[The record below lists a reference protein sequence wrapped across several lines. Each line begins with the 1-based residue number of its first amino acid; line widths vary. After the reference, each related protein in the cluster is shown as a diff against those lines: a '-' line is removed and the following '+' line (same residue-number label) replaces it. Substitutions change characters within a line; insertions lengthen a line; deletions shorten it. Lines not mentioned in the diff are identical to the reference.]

1 MITFILIVVVISILI
16 IGHEWGHFFAA
27 RILGVKVEEFGLG
40 FPPRIFSRMKNGVRY
55 SFNALPFGG
64 FVKIFGEHG
73 EGAGNRSSFISRPV
87 WQRFIILAAGVGM
100 NLVLAWVFFSV
111 AAGIGVPRVGDGNDS
126 PAPISILGVASGSPA
141 ERAGLKF
148 GDEIL
153 QMRGSDS
160 SLRVETE
167 KDVRDFTEAY
177 RGEDII
183 MTVRRQADVR
193 EIHATPRINL
203 PDGEGPLGIVL
214 GRIVISRASWYLAPV
229 EGLRSLWMSI
239 WGTLEGLGQIV
250 WDVIAKHGA
259 GVAVSGPIGIFL
271 FAADSRALGAAY
283 FLQFVGVISVNLAI
297 LNILPIPALDG
308 GRILFIV
315 LEKIK
320 GRKVNPKLENTIHT
334 IGFIVL
340 VLLMIAV
347 TYKDIARIW

>member
-1 MITFILIVVVISILI
+1 MITFILIVIVIGILI
-16 IGHEWGHFFAA
+16 LGHEWGHFFAA
-27 RILGVKVEEFGLG
+27 RRLGVKVEEFGLG

-73 EGAGNRSSFISRPV
+73 EGAGDRASFVSRPV

-111 AAGIGVPRVGDGNDS
+111 AAGIGVPRVGDESDTAT
-126 PAPISILGVASGSPA
+126 PVSILEVVPGSPA
-141 ERAGLKF
+141 EHAGLKF

-153 QMRGSDS
+153 QMRTPAV
-160 SLRVETE
+160 SLRIETE
-167 KDVRDFTEAY
+167 KDVQDFTDAY
-177 RGEDII
+177 RGEEII

-193 EIHATPRINL
+193 EIQATPRITS

-214 GRIVISRASWYLAPV
+214 GRIVISRAPWYLAPV
-229 EGLRSLWMSI
+229 EGFRSLWMSVV
-239 WGTLEGLGQIV
+239 GTLEGLGQIV
-250 WDVIAKHGA
+250 RDLVVKHGA

-308 GRILFIV
+308 GRVLFLVI
-315 LEKIK
+315 EKVR
-320 GRKVNPKLENTIHT
+320 GRRVAARTEDRTHA

-340 VLLMIAV
+340 ILLMALV
-347 TYKDIARIW
+347 TWHDIVHLL